1 MRLEEDDRLI
11 AAVAGGVAYLACAA
25 GLGEREI
32 ASLRSV
38 TAGVCEEAFGQ
49 MDEPHGPID
58 VTILR
63 YPDRI
68 EIALLHPGSAAP
80 AVGLETLAG
89 FAKHL
94 DAGVQ
99 SPFQGAGVDRVQ
111 FESQGG
117 SALTRLTKYLGP
129 PAPAA

>member
-1 MRLEEDDRLI
+1 
-11 AAVAGGVAYLACAA
+11 
-25 GLGEREI
+25 
-32 ASLRSV
+32 
-38 TAGVCEEAFGQ
+38 
-49 MDEPHGPID
+49 MDEPHAPID

-63 YPDRI
+63 FPDRI